1 MITVATTFLE
11 VRMTDPSS
19 KRGAKR
25 RSGMSTWV
33 KVTLIALVVALVVVV
48 VIAVSSGSI
57 GGHQIPEH
65 APAADAVVSAQDL

>member
-1 MITVATTFLE
+1 
-11 VRMTDPSS
+11 
-19 KRGAKR
+19 
-25 RSGMSTWV
+25 MSTWV